1 MNSRA
6 LAPPDS
12 PPAAQKPVAAAR
24 ELARLRSKCRSHERA
39 LDGLARACADLRR
52 GTAALKA
59 ENAELRAQLYQI
71 GNDGTSSARARHGE
85 PLTIA
90 LPADP
95 RAPGAAR
102 IAMRRWLTP
111 RVPSNVV
118 EDAQLVVSE
127 LLTNSVRHAGVT
139 PRDVLHVRAQL
150 ARGVLHLEVEDP
162 GSDRAIAPAAPD
174 LQHGTGF
181 GLNLVASLAT
191 RWGVSRN
198 GHTGVW
204 ADLTWI
210 ASSATLNPSSHT
222 NQS

>member
-1 MNSRA
+1 MISRA
-6 LAPPDS
+6 SAPPDS
-12 PPAAQKPVAAAR
+12 PPAAEKPVAAAR
-24 ELARLRSKCRSHERA
+24 ELARLRSKCRSQERA

-52 GTAALKA
+52 GAAALKA
-59 ENAELRAQLYQI
+59 ENAELRTQL
-71 GNDGTSSARARHGE
+71 GSDGTSSARARRGE

-95 RAPGAAR
+95 GAPGAAR
-102 IAMRRWLTP
+102 IAIGRWLTP
-111 RVPSNVV
+111 RVPLKVV

-127 LLTNSVRHAGVT
+127 LLTNSLRHAGVT

-150 ARGVLHLEVEDP
+150 ARGVLHLEIEDP
-162 GSDRAIAPAAPD
+162 GSDHAIAPAPPD

-210 ASSATLNPSSHT
+210 ASSATPNPSSQT

>member
-1 MNSRA
+1 MISRA
-6 LAPPDS
+6 SAPPDS
-12 PPAAQKPVAAAR
+12 PPAAEKPIAAGR

-59 ENAELRAQLYQI
+59 ENAELRAQLDQI
-71 GNDGTSSARARHGE
+71 GNDGTSPARARHGE

-95 RAPGAAR
+95 GAPGAAR
-102 IAMRRWLTP
+102 IAIRRWLTP

-118 EDAQLVVSE
+118 DDAQLVLSE
-127 LLTNSVRHAGVT
+127 LLTNSLRHAGVT
-139 PRDVLHVRAQL
+139 PRDVLHVRAHL

-162 GSDRAIAPAAPD
+162 GSDHAIAPAAPD

-198 GHTGVW
+198 GNTGVW

-210 ASSATLNPSSHT
+210 ASSATPNPSSHT